1 MPLQFNQGE
10 NMKRILVLVL
20 FLAQLEANMF
30 SFALYKNDQTI
41 DKKELQTTFLQ
52 NVKHA
57 NAIIKRG
64 EYDKLSL
71 CLSDRSQIV
80 AQLDRLDISQEE
92 RARLTNEINEYF
104 SLVEEMAQT
113 LRKQAPDLNAHYRFT
128 LEGLRKF
135 NAKISS
141 IGLFELSSKWI
152 ELSRIKNSFV
162 KKPNAKLEKEFN
174 DAHDAMSVIITELYL
189 DEEIEEPMLAYLKAY
204 KAYFH
209 SIASAYKTIDYKKIA
224 KLKPLGYKIKAKL
237 ELYASNAS

>member
-1 MPLQFNQGE
+1 
-10 NMKRILVLVL
+10 MKLFLVLIL
-20 FLAQLEANMF
+20 FLTQLSAATL
-30 SFALYKNDQTI
+30 SFALYQDDQTI

-64 EYDKLSL
+64 EYEKLAL
-71 CLSDRSQIV
+71 CLSDHSQIV

-92 RARLTNEINEYF
+92 RVGLQEEINEYF
-104 SLVEEMAQT
+104 TLVEEMAQT

-135 NAKISS
+135 NAKIAS

-152 ELSRIKNSFV
+152 ELSRIKNGFV
-162 KKPNAKLEKEFN
+162 KKPNAKLEKEFEDTYN
-174 DAHDAMSVIITELYL
+174 AITVIITELYL
-189 DEEIEEPMLAYLKAY
+189 DEEIEEPMLAYLKEY
-204 KAYFH
+204 KAYFS

-237 ELYASNAS
+237 ELYASL